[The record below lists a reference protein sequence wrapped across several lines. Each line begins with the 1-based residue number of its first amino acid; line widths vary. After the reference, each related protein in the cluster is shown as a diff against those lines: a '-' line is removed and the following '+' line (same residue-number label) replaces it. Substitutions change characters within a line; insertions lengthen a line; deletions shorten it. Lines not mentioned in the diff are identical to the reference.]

1 MNGGKLLSIPTSPA
15 FKYDTNNQNPSNIY
29 GVSEVSFT
37 IPKSIKAWT
46 FDQVRFIQ
54 ETLRNIQCQRFLRT
68 LGSKVTNYVGANA
81 ETELELTNEKMPNKL
96 TFGPKKTFK
105 YTVATAPGGVTYAL
119 TYFMEMS
126 AVQLVRTKDE
136 EQRVLCIII

>member
-1 MNGGKLLSIPTSPA
+1 M
-15 FKYDTNNQNPSNIY
+15 
-29 GVSEVSFT
+29 
-37 IPKSIKAWT
+37 
-46 FDQVRFIQ
+46 
-54 ETLRNIQCQRFLRT
+54 
-68 LGSKVTNYVGANA
+68 TNYVGANA